1 MPYDDSIAVIFGSGL
16 GRMATHTGL
25 TGLLE
30 GASKATIYSPLAIS
44 RLLGSSTGAYVKKY
58 LPAT

>member
-1 MPYDDSIAVIFGSGL
+1 
-16 GRMATHTGL
+16 MATHTGL

-30 GASKATIYSPLAIS
+30 SASKATIYSPLAIS